1 MIVDGK
7 SLNIT
12 EDLISKLKEIIPGA
26 FTEDKINIEQL
37 KQLLGESINTDSER
51 YQLNWAGKTDAYKV
65 LQLPTTATLNPV
77 KKESINWDTTT
88 NIFIEGENLEALK
101 ALQKSYYGK
110 VKAVCIDP
118 PYNTGSDS
126 FIYPDK
132 FSETKEEYFK
142 RIGEKDEDGFMMKEG
157 LFHPNK
163 KENGQFHSNWLSMM
177 LPRLFLAK
185 NLLSDDGVIFIH
197 IDDNELAN
205 LKLLMDEIFGE
216 ENKEAIVTWRRRHN
230 QPNDKSKM
238 ISKVAEYILV
248 YAKNSEILKEKNTFY
263 GIPLSETRQ
272 GSYTNPD
279 NDPLGP
285 WDSKPWKAGSG
296 QSGSKYKI
304 TTPTGK
310 ILDEEWMGAESTYKQ
325 LLSEG
330 KIYFPNGGDG
340 WPRKKFY
347 LSERMEE
354 GQCAHNF
361 WNHSEFGSN
370 QEGSAELA
378 EIFNG
383 KNVFD
388 NPKPTKLIKA
398 LLKISTSKDDII
410 LDFFGGS
417 GSTAHAVYE
426 LNKEE
431 GTNRQFIVIQL
442 PEKIHESD
450 EAYKLG
456 YRTIS
461 EVTRDRLKKVV
472 TKQNDELKSGL
483 NFDNSNPIGFRFF
496 KVSNSNFKIWRSDFL
511 QDEEDIIK
519 QLQIFNSVQKE
530 NSTDEEMAWEIAIK
544 NGVKLSSLHSIIEF
558 GKDKFHYFPERK
570 LLIGT
575 QSITRD
581 SAKKIIESN
590 PSAIICLDSI
600 FQKNDKEK
608 TNIQL
613 LFEDAG
619 VIFHTI

>member
-1 MIVDGK
+1 MDGK

-26 FTEDKINIEQL
+26 FTEDKINMEQL
-37 KQLLGESINTDSER
+37 KQILGEIINTDSER

-77 KKESINWDTTT
+77 KKDSINWDTST

-132 FSETKEEYFK
+132 FSETKEEYYK

-157 LFHPNK
+157 FFRPNK

-185 NLLSDDGVIFIH
+185 NLLSDDGVIFVH

-304 TTPTGK
+304 TTPTRK
-310 ILDEEWMGAESTYKQ
+310 ILDEEWMGAESTYKK

-347 LSERMEE
+347 LNERMQE

-398 LLKISTSKDDII
+398 LLKISTSKDDIV

-461 EVTRDRLKKVV
+461 EVTRARLKKVV
-472 TKQNDELKSGL
+472 AKQNDELKSGL

-519 QLQIFNSVQKE
+519 QLQMFNSVQKE

-544 NGVKLSSLHSIIEF
+544 NGVKLSSAHSVIEF

-590 PSAIICLDSI
+590 PSTIICLDSI

>member
-1 MIVDGK
+1 MDGK

-26 FTEDKINIEQL
+26 FTEDKINVEQL
-37 KQLLGESINTDSER
+37 KQILGESINTDSER

-77 KKESINWDTTT
+77 KKESINWDTST

-132 FSETKEEYFK
+132 FSETKEEYYK

-157 LFHPNK
+157 FFRPNK

-185 NLLSDDGVIFIH
+185 NLLSDDGVIFVH

-347 LSERMEE
+347 LTERMEE

-398 LLKISTSKDDII
+398 LLKISTSKDDIV

-461 EVTRDRLKKVV
+461 EVTRARLKKVV
-472 TKQNDELKSGL
+472 AKQNNELKSGL

-519 QLQIFNSVQKE
+519 QLQMFNSVQKE

-544 NGVKLSSLHSIIEF
+544 NGVKLSSDHSVIEF

-581 SAKKIIESN
+581 SAKTIIESN
-590 PSAIICLDSI
+590 PSTIICLDSI

>member
-1 MIVDGK
+1 MSMDGK
-7 SLNIT
+7 SLNVT

-26 FTEDKINIEQL
+26 FTENKINVEQL
-37 KQLLGESINTDSER
+37 KQILGESINTDSER

-77 KKESINWDTTT
+77 KRESINWDTTS

-132 FSETKEEYFK
+132 FAETKEEYYK

-157 LFHPNK
+157 FFRPNK

-185 NLLSDDGVIFIH
+185 NLLSDDGVIFVH

-272 GSYTNPD
+272 DSYTNPD

-296 QSGSKYKI
+296 QSGSKYRI

-378 EIFNG
+378 DIFNG
-383 KNVFD
+383 KNVFN

-398 LLKISTSKDDII
+398 LLKISTSKDDIV

-417 GSTAHAVYE
+417 GSTAHAVCE

-442 PEKIHESD
+442 PEKINESD

-461 EVTRDRLKKVV
+461 EVTRARLKKVV
-472 TKQNDELKSGL
+472 AKHNDELRRGL
-483 NFDNSNPIGFRFF
+483 NFENSIPIGFRFF

-519 QLQIFNSVQKE
+519 QLQLFNSVQKE

-544 NGVKLSSLHSIIEF
+544 NGVKLSSENSVIEF

>member
-1 MIVDGK
+1 MDGK

-26 FTEDKINIEQL
+26 FTEDKINVEQL
-37 KQLLGESINTDSER
+37 KQILGESINTDSER

-77 KKESINWDTTT
+77 KKDSINWDTST

-132 FSETKEEYFK
+132 FSETKEEYYK

-157 LFHPNK
+157 FFRPNK

-185 NLLSDDGVIFIH
+185 NLLSDDGVIFVH

-296 QSGSKYKI
+296 QSGSKYRI

-347 LSERMEE
+347 LNERMEE

-398 LLKISTSKDDII
+398 LLKISTSKDDIV

-461 EVTRDRLKKVV
+461 EVTRARLKKVV
-472 TKQNDELKSGL
+472 AKQNDELKSGL

-519 QLQIFNSVQKE
+519 QLQMFNSVQKE

-544 NGVKLSSLHSIIEF
+544 NGVKLSSDHSVIEF

-590 PSAIICLDSI
+590 PSTIICLDSI

>member
-1 MIVDGK
+1 MDGK
-7 SLNIT
+7 SLNIK

-26 FTEDKINIEQL
+26 FTEDKINVEQL
-37 KQLLGESINTDSER
+37 KQILGESINTDSER

-101 ALQKSYYGK
+101 VLQKSYYGK

-132 FSETKEEYFK
+132 FSETKEEYYK

-157 LFHPNK
+157 FFRPNK

-185 NLLSDDGVIFIH
+185 NLLSDDGVIFVH

-310 ILDEEWMGAESTYKQ
+310 ILDGEWMGAESTYKQ

-398 LLKISTSKDDII
+398 LLKISTSKDDIV

-442 PEKIHESD
+442 PEKIHVSD

-461 EVTRDRLKKVV
+461 EVTRARLKKVV
-472 TKQNDELKSGL
+472 AKQNDELKSGL
-483 NFDNSNPIGFRFF
+483 NFNNSNPIGFRFF

-519 QLQIFNSVQKE
+519 QLQMFNSVQKE

-544 NGVKLSSLHSIIEF
+544 NGVKLSADHSVIEF

-575 QSITRD
+575 ESITRD
-581 SAKKIIESN
+581 SAKKIIEIN
-590 PSAIICLDSI
+590 PSTIICLDSI

>member
-1 MIVDGK
+1 MDGQ

-26 FTEDKINIEQL
+26 FTEDKINVEQL
-37 KQLLGESINTDSER
+37 KQILGEIINTDSER

-77 KKESINWDTTT
+77 KKDSINWDTTT

-132 FSETKEEYFK
+132 FSETKEDYYK

-157 LFHPNK
+157 FFRPNK

-185 NLLSDDGVIFIH
+185 NLLSDDGVIFVH

-347 LSERMEE
+347 LNERMEE

-398 LLKISTSKDDII
+398 LLKISTSNDDIV

-461 EVTRDRLKKVV
+461 EVTRARLKKVV
-472 TKQNDELKSGL
+472 AKQNDELKSGL

-519 QLQIFNSVQKE
+519 QLQMFNSVQKE

-544 NGVKLSSLHSIIEF
+544 NGVKLSSDHSVIEF

-575 QSITRD
+575 ESITRD
-581 SAKKIIESN
+581 SAKKIIENN
-590 PSAIICLDSI
+590 PSTIICLDSI

>member
-1 MIVDGK
+1 MDGK
-7 SLNIT
+7 SLNVT

-37 KQLLGESINTDSER
+37 KQILGENINIDSER
-51 YQLNWAGKTDAYKV
+51 YQLNWAGKTEAYKV

-77 KKESINWDTTT
+77 KTESINWDTTT

-110 VKAVCIDP
+110 VKAICIDP

-132 FSETKEEYFK
+132 YSETKEEYYK
-142 RIGEKDEDGFMMKEG
+142 KIGEKDEDGFMMKEG
-157 LFHPNK
+157 FFRPNK

-185 NLLSDDGVIFIH
+185 NLLSDDGVIFVN

-205 LKLLMDEIFGE
+205 LKILMDEIFGE

-248 YAKNSEILKEKNTFY
+248 YAKNSEKLKEKNTFY

-272 GSYTNPD
+272 GSYTNSD

-296 QSGSKYKI
+296 QTGSKYKI
-304 TTPTGK
+304 NTPTGK

-398 LLKISTSKDDII
+398 LLKISTSKDDIV

-426 LNKEE
+426 LNEEE

-442 PEKIHESD
+442 PEKINESD

-461 EVTRDRLKKVV
+461 EVTRARLKKIAA
-472 TKQNDELKSGL
+472 KKNDELKSGL
-483 NFDNSNPIGFRFF
+483 NFNNRSPIGFRFF
-496 KVSNSNFKIWRSDFL
+496 KISNSNFKIWRSDYL
-511 QDEEDIIK
+511 QNEEDIIK
-519 QLQIFNSVQKE
+519 QLQIFNNVQKE
-530 NSTDEEMAWEIAIK
+530 NSTEEEMAWEIAIK
-544 NGVKLSSLHSIIEF
+544 NGVKLSSMHSVLEF
-558 GKDKFHYFPERK
+558 GNDKFHYFPERK
-570 LLIGT
+570 LLIGI

-581 SAKKIIESN
+581 SAKEIINSN
-590 PSAIICLDSI
+590 PSALICLDTI